1 LHAMVPQQ
9 ETELIQEK
17 ALTVSRIGHFRWVIC
32 ALLFFAAVINY
43 VDRQVLSILAP
54 DLQHSIGW
62 SEIDY
67 SNIVFAFQV
76 AYACMF
82 LVTGRLIDRIGT
94 RLGFSLAIIW
104 WSLAA
109 MGHAVA
115 NSAAAFGFWR
125 FMLGIGEAAGFPA
138 SIKAIAEWFPKR
150 ERALATGLFNS
161 GTNIGAIIA
170 PVAVPLIAARWGWQ
184 MAFIATGALGFFW
197 LILWLNLYRRP
208 EEHKQLSKPEFSY
221 IRSDPAEP
229 RHTISWFPLLRLRQT
244 WAFALGKFL
253 TDPVWWFYLFWLPK
267 FLNSVHGVK
276 TADMISYLLAV
287 YIVADIGSIAG
298 GWLSSILLKLGWSV
312 NLARKATMLLCALC
326 VVPVMAASQTGSLW
340 LSVSLVSLA
349 AGAHQGWS
357 ANLFTLS
364 SDLFPR
370 HAIGSV
376 VGIGGFFGSLGGM
389 LIAKLAGYILEWYG
403 TYTPMFVIASI
414 AYISALGVIH
424 LLAPKLKPS

>member
-1 LHAMVPQQ
+1 VG
-9 ETELIQEK
+9 
-17 ALTVSRIGHFRWVIC
+17 RIRWIVC
-32 ALLFFAAVINY
+32 ALLFFAATINY
-43 VDRQVLSILAP
+43 IDRQVLSILAP

-67 SNIVFAFQV
+67 SNIVLAFQI
-76 AYACMF
+76 AYALML
-82 LVTGRLIDRIGT
+82 LVTGSIIDRVGT

-109 MGHAVA
+109 MGHALA

-125 FMLGIGEAAGFPA
+125 FMLGVGEAASFPA
-138 SIKAIAEWFPKR
+138 SIKAVAEWFPKR

-170 PVAVPLIAARWGWQ
+170 PIAVPLIAIRWGWQ
-184 MAFIATGALGFFW
+184 MAFIATGTLGFLWLFFW
-197 LILWLNLYRRP
+197 LGLYRRP
-208 EEHKQLSKPEFSY
+208 EEHKRISEPEFSY
-221 IRSDPAEP
+221 IRSDAPEP
-229 RHTISWFPLLRLRQT
+229 LTKMPWLPLLRLRQT

-253 TDPVWWFYLFWLPK
+253 TDPIWWFYLFWLPK

-276 TADMISYLLAV
+276 TADMVPYLVTV

-298 GWLSSILLKLGWSV
+298 GWLSSVLLKRGWSV
-312 NLARKATMLLCALC
+312 NRARKTAMLLCALC
-326 VVPVMAASQTGSLW
+326 VVPVMAASQTDSLW
-340 LSVSLVSLA
+340 LAVGFVSVA

-357 ANLFTLS
+357 ANMFTLS

-370 HAIGSV
+370 RAVASV

-389 LIAKLAGYILEWYG
+389 LLAKMAGYVLEWYG
-403 TYTPMFVIASI
+403 TYTPMFVMASM
-414 AYISALGVIH
+414 AYILALGVIQ
-424 LLAPKLKPS
+424 LLTPKLKPT